1 MKKLTTNGS
10 AILKKEISTVNSGDT
25 VQYLRQFAFGKSG
38 VETTKV
44 VMKTYNKILFSNGHE
59 LYIY

>member
-1 MKKLTTNGS
+1 MKTIKTNGS
-10 AILKKEISTVNSGDT
+10 AILRNEIATLNSGDQ
-25 VQYLRQFAFGKSG
+25 VQYERQFAFGKSG
-38 VETTKV
+38 IETTKV

>member
-25 VQYLRQFAFGKSG
+25 VQYLRQFAFGKSTEQQG
-38 VETTKV
+38 KSKCSTQK
-44 VMKTYNKILFSNGHE
+44 N
-59 LYIY
+59 